1 MVIKDDNTEEKEFY
15 ESIRL
20 ISYGLFL
27 LCSKKGNNYNGL
39 IVNTVFQ
46 VTSKPQMVAVSISKK
61 NLTHDYIWKSRVFT
75 ASILSNKAPLKF
87 IGRFG
92 FRSGR
97 TYDKFK
103 DPLNYEIFIT
113 GAPIVMDYS
122 LGYLECVV
130 KEAVDC
136 GTHTL
141 FIAKVVGGEIL
152 QEGEPMTYSYYRNV
166 KKGKV
171 PKNAPTHF
179 TFPGGDRTKKAQKN

>member
-1 MVIKDDNTEEKEFY
+1 LEEPCFY
-15 ESIRL
+15 CL
-20 ISYGLFL
+20 Y
-27 LCSKKGNNYNGL
+27 
-39 IVNTVFQ
+39 T
-46 VTSKPQMVAVSISKK
+46 
-61 NLTHDYIWKSRVFT
+61 
-75 ASILSNKAPLKF
+75 LSNKAPLKF
-87 IGRFG
+87 IGCFG

-113 GAPIVMDYS
+113 GTPIVMDYS

>member
-1 MVIKDDNTEEKEFY
+1 
-15 ESIRL
+15 
-20 ISYGLFL
+20 
-27 LCSKKGNNYNGL
+27 
-39 IVNTVFQ
+39 
-46 VTSKPQMVAVSISKK
+46 
-61 NLTHDYIWKSRVFT
+61 
-75 ASILSNKAPLKF
+75 LKF
-87 IGRFG
+87 IGCFG

-113 GAPIVMDYS
+113 GTPIVMDYS